1 MECRG
6 QTDGIPK
13 LWRVFKVPSKLQI
26 KLEVRLETELN
37 LWRSAGLDVLWVCVG
52 KVQYS
57 ALALRKNDNTKKGKK
72 KKPTKNQPIPTFKA
86 EICINLHG
94 FPWLEHSCRGWRALP
109 GQLQM
114 PCDILSTLFVS
125 AQGIR
130 GREEFSS

>member
-37 LWRSAGLDVLWVCVG
+37 LWRSAGLDVLCVCVG

-57 ALALRKNDNTKKGKK
+57 ALALRKNDNTKKGGKTPQK
-72 KKPTKNQPIPTFKA
+72 INQSPLLKLKFA
-86 EICINLHG
+86 
-94 FPWLEHSCRGWRALP
+94 
-109 GQLQM
+109 
-114 PCDILSTLFVS
+114 
-125 AQGIR
+125 
-130 GREEFSS
+130 